1 MKLYDIIVI
10 GGGASGMSAAL
21 YALRSGK
28 SVLLLEKETVGGQ
41 IANSPRVENFPSIKE
56 ISGLDFSDHLFTQ
69 IMDLG
74 ADFELEEVLE
84 VTKGED
90 KIFTVKTNYS
100 THSAK
105 AVIIAT
111 GVTHRRM
118 NLPKEDDLIGKG
130 ISFCAV
136 CDGAFYKGQEVYLI
150 GDANSALQYALL
162 LVNYCPKV
170 HMFTLFDKFFG
181 DQVLIDRVKNNEA
194 IEVTHNMSLVE
205 YKGETE
211 LTGLV
216 FENTIDKSRREYPT
230 NNVFIAIGQV
240 PHNEVFQN
248 LVDLDKGYIVT
259 DDNMMTKTEG
269 LFAVGDTRKKEVRQL
284 VTACNDGAIAAL
296 AAVRYIG

>member
-10 GGGASGMSAAL
+10 GGGPSGMSAAL

-28 SVLLLEKETVGGQ
+28 SVLVLEKENFGGQ

-69 IMDLG
+69 ITDLG

-84 VTKGED
+84 VAKEEGL
-90 KIFTVKTNYS
+90 FLVKTNYN
-100 THSAK
+100 TYQAK

-111 GVTHRRM
+111 GVTHRKM
-118 NLPKEDDLIGKG
+118 NLPNENDLIGKG

-136 CDGAFYKGQEVYLI
+136 CDGAFYKGQEVFLI

-162 LVNYCPKV
+162 LANYCTKV
-170 HMFTLFDKFFG
+170 HMFTLFDRFFG
-181 DQVLIDRVKNNEA
+181 DQLLIDRVRNNEA
-194 IEVTHNMSLVE
+194 IEVTHNMNLVE

-216 FENTIDKSRREYPT
+216 FENTQDKSRREYPT
-230 NNVFIAIGQV
+230 NNVFVAIGQI

-248 LVDLDKGYIVT
+248 LVDLEKGYIVT

-269 LFAVGDTRKKEVRQL
+269 LYAVGDTRKKDVRQL

>member
-74 ADFELEEVLE
+74 AEFELEEVLE
-84 VTKGED
+84 ITKGED

-100 THSAK
+100 THNAK

-118 NLPKEDDLIGKG
+118 NLPKEDELIGKG

-150 GDANSALQYALL
+150 GDANTALQYALL

-170 HMFTLFDKFFG
+170 HLFTLFDRFFG
-181 DQVLIDRVKNNEA
+181 DQVLIDRVLNNEA
-194 IEVTHNMSLVE
+194 IEITHNMNLVE
-205 YKGETE
+205 YKGEDE

-216 FENTIDKSRREYPT
+216 FENTTDKSRREYPT

-240 PHNEVFQN
+240 PHNELFQN
-248 LVDLDKGYIVT
+248 LVDLEKGYIVT

-269 LFAVGDTRKKEVRQL
+269 LYAVGDTRKKDVRQL

>member
-74 ADFELEEVLE
+74 AEFELEEVLE
-84 VTKGED
+84 VAKGED
-90 KIFTVKTNYS
+90 NIFTVKTNYS

-118 NLPKEDDLIGKG
+118 NLPKEDDLI
-130 ISFCAV
+130 
-136 CDGAFYKGQEVYLI
+136 
-150 GDANSALQYALL
+150 
-162 LVNYCPKV
+162 
-170 HMFTLFDKFFG
+170 TLFDRFFG

-194 IEVTHNMSLVE
+194 IEVTHNMNLVE

-216 FENTIDKSRREYPT
+216 FENTQDKSRREYPT

-248 LVDLDKGYIVT
+248 LVDLEKGYIVT

-269 LFAVGDTRKKEVRQL
+269 LFAVGDTRKKDVRQL